1 MGILLSLEAHGKES
15 FLIGVLLLLLFRM
28 PLNERLCAMVWC
40 RAFFSQLLGRQG
52 WPYDSVLMASSLV
65 TEAV

>member
-1 MGILLSLEAHGKES
+1 MNIRVIFEAHVKNR
-15 FLIGVLLLLLFRM
+15 FQNGVLVLFRM
-28 PLNERLCAMVWC
+28 PLNERLCAMVWS